1 MPVYLLY
8 ASYFALLG
16 IAGNVVMIPSLHCF
30 LKDENGPVTH
40 IELDCLKPH
49 ISKDGVIE
57 GYAEDG
63 LDLYLYTLENIIAG
77 PLVVE
82 NPPKRRTW
90 RFPDIFKVKKFY
102 EEVKDLDRKSIKE
115 LHFMAV

>member
-1 MPVYLLY
+1 MSVGRCTQR
-8 ASYFALLG
+8 F
-16 IAGNVVMIPSLHCF
+16 M
-30 LKDENGPVTH
+30 KDENGPVTH

-77 PLVVE
+77 SFVVE
-82 NPPKRRTW
+82 DPPKRRTW